1 MYVCVCVCVYVCMY
15 VCMYVCVCVC
25 VCVCMYIYIYIYI
38 YIYMCV
44 CVLELT
50 DLSNLDNARFPGIHQ
65 LVVLDNALAALGSNR
80 THKLIDTDLNE
91 THGN

>member
-1 MYVCVCVCVYVCMY
+1 
-15 VCMYVCVCVC
+15 
-25 VCVCMYIYIYIYI
+25 
-38 YIYMCV
+38 MCV